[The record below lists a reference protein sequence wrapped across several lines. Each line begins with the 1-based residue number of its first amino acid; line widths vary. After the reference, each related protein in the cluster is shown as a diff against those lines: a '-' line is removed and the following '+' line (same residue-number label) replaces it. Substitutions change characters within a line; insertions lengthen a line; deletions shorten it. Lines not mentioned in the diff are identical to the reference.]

1 MIGIAI
7 DGPGGAGKSTIAKTL
22 AGKLGFVYVD
32 TGAIYRTVGL
42 YMCNIGVA
50 PEDTAGIEAHLP
62 EVRLDVRC
70 ENGGQKMLLD
80 GEDVSDKIRTPLI
93 AKYASCVSAV
103 PAVREFLFETQ
114 RTLAKENNVIMDGR
128 DIGTVIL
135 PNADVKIFLTAS
147 AEARARRRVAQLAE
161 RGETVSFEET
171 LASINERD
179 ARDSGRAVAPLKA
192 AEDAVLLD
200 TSDMTLEESIAAA
213 EKIIADRLGKR
224 APQAAQT
231 APTAQIAPT
240 AQPAAHHAEKPDG
253 NRHGFYMWFRK
264 YAGWLI
270 RLCMRVRTYGT
281 EREQLEGPLIVCAN
295 HTAMLDVLSLAISF
309 KRQLRYLAK
318 KELFKVPL
326 LAPLIRALGAY
337 AVDRGTG
344 DVAAI
349 KKTISLLEEGEVVAM
364 FPQGTRYRGIDPAKT
379 EVKSGI
385 GMLVYRSKA
394 DVQPVFIRVKNYRY
408 RFLRK
413 KEVIIGEPIRY
424 AEFGF
429 TTGGKE
435 EYERAARLVFDRIL
449 ALRDEYKEE

>member
-22 AGKLGFVYVD
+22 AEKLGFVYVD

-62 EVRLDVRC
+62 EVRLDVRF
-70 ENGGQKMLLD
+70 ENGAQKMLLD
-80 GEDVSDKIRTPLI
+80 GEDVSDRIRTPLI

-114 RTLAKENNVIMDGR
+114 RTLAKQNNVIMDGR

-213 EKIIADRLGKR
+213 EKIVADRLGER
-224 APQAAQT
+224 APQAVQT
-231 APTAQIAPT
+231 APAVNS
-240 AQPAAHHAEKPDG
+240 AAHPAEKPDG

-264 YAGWLI
+264 YAAWLI

-281 EREQLEGPLIVCAN
+281 EREQLTGPLIVCAN

-364 FPQGTRYRGIDPAKT
+364 FPQGTRYRGVDPAKT

-413 KEVIIGEPIRY
+413 KEVIIGEPIHY